1 MAIEVR
7 RKEKEPVQSLITRF
21 TRKVK
26 QSGVLLEAKKRQYR
40 DRLPNKRKRRLS
52 AIYRAQK
59 TKEYEKMKKLG
70 LI

>member
-1 MAIEVR
+1 LKFV
-7 RKEKEPVQSLITRF
+7 EKKKSQF
-21 TRKVK
+21 N